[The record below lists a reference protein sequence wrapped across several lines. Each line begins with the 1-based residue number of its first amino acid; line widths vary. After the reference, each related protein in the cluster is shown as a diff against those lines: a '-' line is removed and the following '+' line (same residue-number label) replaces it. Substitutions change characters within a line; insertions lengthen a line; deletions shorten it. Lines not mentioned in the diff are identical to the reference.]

1 MKKVLLLLL
10 SVIIFPIHTKAQSI
24 RFEYE
29 LSQIE
34 DTLSKYPQ
42 KFNTALEITPSV
54 KKFYDMDIYQHDSI
68 LVKKGGSGYMNTG
81 FDQNLLKSKSD
92 QINQT
97 FHNIAYDD
105 FYRLQSKDQFNWE
118 ITKEEKNEKG
128 YQLQKAVTNFGGRK
142 WTAWFT
148 QNIPI
153 PEGPYKFSG
162 LPGLI
167 VEIYDSQNHYH
178 YELTKVTKLSKASET
193 TNILERQ
200 RGKKP
205 IDITLAIYQRLLL
218 DHYIEPYKHLLSSES
233 FSLYDVTIKK
243 EYTKTQELREA
254 KTNEQSRIKKYYN
267 PLELDKA
274 VTYPE

>member
-1 MKKVLLLLL
+1 
-10 SVIIFPIHTKAQSI
+10 
-24 RFEYE
+24 
-29 LSQIE
+29 
-34 DTLSKYPQ
+34 
-42 KFNTALEITPSV
+42 
-54 KKFYDMDIYQHDSI
+54 MDIYQHDSI

-105 FYRLQSKDQFNWE
+105 LYRLQSKDQFNWE

-178 YELTKVTKLSKASET
+178 YELTKVTKLSKASDT
-193 TNILERQ
+193 TGILERQ

-205 IDITLAIYQRLLL
+205 IDITLATYQRLLL

-233 FSLYDVTIKK
+233 FSLYDANIKK

-274 VTYPE
+274 VIYP